1 MKARRLQT
9 SSAFTRADALAM
21 AAGLALLAIVA
32 VAMTP
37 REAAQRAACHNN
49 LRQLGVA
56 TFEYADEH
64 QGLLP
69 PRRAPR
75 WPAELRPYYPG
86 LQILLCPADGPAPF
100 TFGFPMTNADAAPR
114 SYLMNRWND
123 LLLARHGSPFA
134 INAVPWSAIAEP
146 GQTIVFG
153 EKPTESGLAWFD
165 LMEDQGNDLWESENA
180 RHFRRSATDGASNHL
195 FADDI
200 VRLLRY
206 SESLFPTYL
215 WAVMPEWRSNF
226 IVP

>member
-1 MKARRLQT
+1 MKTRRPHT
-9 SSAFTRADALAM
+9 SSAFTRIDTVAV
-21 AAGLALLAIVA
+21 GLALLAITA

-56 TFEYADEH
+56 AMHYADEH
-64 QGLLP
+64 EGLLP
-69 PRRAPR
+69 PRRSPR

-86 LQILLCPADGPAPF
+86 LQILLCPADGPTPF

-114 SYLMNRWND
+114 SYLMNGWND
-123 LLLARHGSPFA
+123 WLLARHGSPFA
-134 INAVPWSAIAEP
+134 TNALPVSAIAEP
-146 GQTIVFG
+146 GQTIAFG
-153 EKPTESGLAWFD
+153 EKPTESGHAWFD
-165 LMEDQGNDLWESENA
+165 LMEGVGNDLWESEDA

-195 FADDI
+195 FADGS

-206 SESLFPTYL
+206 GESHFPINL
-215 WAVMPEWRSNF
+215 WAILPEWRSNF